1 MCNPSC
7 PPCQEETRNP
17 VLSGTWG
24 SHVRRHMSTDASHGA
39 LKLQDG
45 GIVGELAI
53 QAREL
58 VAVALKNSDCFR
70 LLVDAVLDLEKIES
84 GSMVFEFKVVNLSE
98 LKNQALK
105 NNETYAAQY
114 EVVFIPDA
122 LPSDV
127 EVMAHP
133 DV

>member
-1 MCNPSC
+1 
-7 PPCQEETRNP
+7 
-17 VLSGTWG
+17 
-24 SHVRRHMSTDASHGA
+24 
-39 LKLQDG
+39 
-45 GIVGELAI
+45 
-53 QAREL
+53 
-58 VAVALKNSDCFR
+58 
-70 LLVDAVLDLEKIES
+70 
-84 GSMVFEFKVVNLSE
+84 MVFEFKVVNLSE

-122 LPSDV
+122 LLSDV